1 MLMTRTDDSMD
12 KACQDLLDAFFERYP
27 NDELRDQVGQVLVFL
42 LGRDMAM
49 RGAPGGWAGGI
60 VYAVGGKGCG
70 VPVVLNADLEKAFGT
85 TMGTIRRRAEQ
96 IRQELGLNEPAS
108 IADIAPSE
116 AFTLRDEANAI
127 CAYAFRNGPL
137 ERIHHEYGI
146 SQGDMKELMINASE
160 HLAKLMA
167 RKQQS
172 PEEYERFIL
181 DYHRKF
187 CLRWER

>member
-1 MLMTRTDDSMD
+1 MD
-12 KACQDLLDAFFERYP
+12 QACQDLLDAFFGRYP
-27 NDELRDQVGQVLVFL
+27 NDELRDQVGQVLVLL
-42 LGRDMAM
+42 LGRDMAL

-60 VYAVGGKGCG
+60 LYAIGGTGCG
-70 VPVVLNADLEKAFGT
+70 VPAVLNADIEEAFGS

-96 IRQELGLNEPAS
+96 IRQELGLSEPAS

-116 AFTLRDEANAI
+116 KFTLRDEANAI

-167 RKQQS
+167 LKQES
-172 PEEYERFIL
+172 PEEYDLFIR
-181 DYHRKF
+181 DYHCKF
-187 CLRWER
+187 CRRWER